1 MGAYYTEKLKGKA
14 NRGTIQDRNKPP
26 GQGVRTLEISAP
38 KVALRRMQLESMEEV
53 EQSEKPLDLGT

>member
-1 MGAYYTEKLKGKA
+1 MGAYYTEKLKGKQTEGPF
-14 NRGTIQDRNKPP
+14 RTGTTETN
-26 GQGVRTLEISAP
+26 QGVRTLEISAP